1 MTQPQSGH
9 VAIKSVSINYVTC
22 SQSPHFLRLG
32 NLEVNEGESAE
43 LQCLANGASVWASQ
57 IKLQTWEGT
66 ERAQAEWGGNLKILS
81 FFEFFDFFEFF

>member
-1 MTQPQSGH
+1 MTQSQSGQR

-66 ERAQAEWGGNLKILS
+66 ERGQVR
-81 FFEFFDFFEFF
+81 D